1 MHVKGTMCG
10 DWVAHCLFQPC
21 AVLQEYRS
29 AKLQRWRVP
38 DNVWSQMGV
47 EHVSVG
53 TLTVDGHVTAVHS
66 MGDGIDSARHLAAS
80 RDGIDSA
87 RHLAASRDG
96 IDSARYLAASRDEDF
111 PGRGG
116 GGGS

>member
-87 RHLAASRDG
+87 R
-96 IDSARYLAASRDEDF
+96 YLAASRDEDF